1 MSIYSNNRCG
11 SMELD
16 QIAANES
23 YTCNDFGRIL
33 YESQLNDMA
42 FFEAVL
48 ACDFK
53 EAKGLQEGTI
63 LQSEVKAMN
72 EASFKAIVDKV
83 VDRLKAFWAKIQGA
97 FKDAIDKISAYV
109 LGDGKTFVR
118 EFNKAVEKR
127 IGAIS
132 NWDGSVNVTLFDLS
146 SDVFDYNAEVLGYEA
161 HIWAKQTGV
170 KTTEVISMF
179 LNNKSVKEFPK
190 YALETAKTDT
200 TMNKTNVGVYTG
212 IVESAKDA
220 IAKLRDAEKKAKAS
234 INDAIK
240 TIKAID
246 NTEADP
252 DRLNKM
258 VSVFETVAVVKTR
271 TKIAAVKLNMK
282 NSRKALSDALASM
295 KANAKNEAVYIDDID
310 LVFAN

>member
-1 MSIYSNNRCG
+1 MSIYSNNRSG

-97 FKDAIDKISAYV
+97 FKDAIDKISAYA
-109 LGDGKTFVR
+109 LGDGKAFVR

-127 IGAIS
+127 IGGIS
-132 NWDGSVNVTLFDLS
+132 NWDGSANVTLFDLS
-146 SDVFDYNAEVLGYEA
+146 SNVFDYNAEVLGYMA
-161 HIWAKQTGV
+161 QTWAKQPDV

-240 TIKAID
+240 RVKAID
-246 NTEADP
+246 STETDP

>member
-72 EASFKAIVDKV
+72 EASFKAIKDKLIE
-83 VDRLKAFWAKIQGA
+83 RLKAFWAKIQGV
-97 FKDAIDKISAYV
+97 FKSAVDKISAYA
-109 LGDGKTFVR
+109 LGDGKAFVR
-118 EFNKAVEKR
+118 EFNKAVENS
-127 IGAIS
+127 IGDIS
-132 NWDGSVNVTLFDLS
+132 KWTGSVDVTLIDI
-146 SDVFDYNAEVLGYEA
+146 SDDVLNYDVNTFGAQAQIWAQQEDVKPSEVL
-161 HIWAKQTGV
+161 
-170 KTTEVISMF
+170 SMF
-179 LNNKSVKEFPK
+179 LNDKTVKEFPK
-190 YALETAKTDT
+190 YAFD
-200 TMNKTNVGVYTG
+200 
-212 IVESAKDA
+212 
-220 IAKLRDAEKKAKAS
+220 KAKVINTMTKENINQFFLRTIKDGNDYINALRGIERISRNS
-234 INDAIK
+234 INKAISDIK
-240 TIKAID
+240 TMDDMDA
-246 NTEADP
+246 

-258 VSVFETVAVVKTR
+258 VGVFETVITVKTR
-271 TKIAAVKLNMK
+271 TNIAAMKLNMR
-282 NSRKALSDALASM
+282 NIRKALTSALSTM
-295 KANAKNEAVYIDDID
+295 KADAKNESYNLYLDEFI
-310 LVFAN
+310 

>member
-1 MSIYSNNRCG
+1 MSIYSNNRSG

-109 LGDGKTFVR
+109 LGDGKAFVR

-127 IGAIS
+127 IGSIS

-146 SDVFDYNAEVLGYEA
+146 SDVFDYNADVFGYQA
-161 HIWAKQTGV
+161 QIWAKQPDV

-179 LNNKSVKEFPK
+179 LNDKSVKEFPK
-190 YALETAKTDT
+190 YALETAKTDA

-212 IVESAKDA
+212 FVESAKDY

-240 TIKAID
+240 SIKAMD
-246 NTEADP
+246 NTEA